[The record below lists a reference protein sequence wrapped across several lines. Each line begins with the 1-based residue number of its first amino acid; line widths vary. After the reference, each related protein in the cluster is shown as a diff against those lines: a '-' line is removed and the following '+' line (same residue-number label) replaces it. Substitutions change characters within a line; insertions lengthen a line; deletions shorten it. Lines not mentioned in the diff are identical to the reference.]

1 MKYNLEHLTQHDSQ
15 EVGGPIQDDEA
26 LLLFSVIRTMRIHNV
41 LEVGGLHGYSANN
54 FLQAIISGKLYT
66 VDVSPV
72 NRISDNHIVINKD
85 CRLVTDEDIKDKIQ
99 MIFFDAHDFDAQL
112 SMFENLESCGV
123 LDEDLVL
130 AFHDTNLHPKK
141 YASWS
146 YKLHGQPGWCHQSAE
161 RRLVEHFKRKGFDAL
176 CFHTKIDEPS
186 IKFRH
191 GITLMKRY
199 KPLVI

>member
-1 MKYNLEHLTQHDSQ
+1 MKYNLEHLLQDDCQ

-41 LEVGGLHGYSANN
+41 LEVGGLHGYSAKN
-54 FLQAIISGKLYT
+54 FLEAIISGTLYT

-72 NRISDNHIVINKD
+72 KKISDNHIVIEKD
-85 CRLVTDEDIKDKIQ
+85 CRLVTDDDIKHKIQ

-112 SMFENLESCGV
+112 CMFNNLESCGV

-130 AFHDTNLHPKK
+130 AFHDTNLHPQK
-141 YASWS
+141 YADWS
-146 YKLHGQPGWCHQSAE
+146 YFLPEQGGWCHQSSE
-161 RRLVEHFKRKGFDAL
+161 RKLVEHFRKEGFDAL

-186 IKFRH
+186 IKYRH

-199 KPLVI
+199 VPLIT